1 MLKIINKLKNNNFKE
16 GLIVGLFLSLIF
28 LIGFYFG
35 AIYVFSQG
43 QSRYTVF
50 KTQNSGF
57 RFKNTIG
64 DYVPIFSKAGLFS
77 PTSSEPNL
85 VLTSLDGENILRKQ
99 KFKITLRPDS
109 VILTRIIQQRALN
122 YPPYSEY
129 CFTNGAGVVQSIDVS
144 GGSWVEGNV
153 RFERSRYPSTLSFE
167 YPENALGGLLL
178 TEIDLLNNRNGFSE
192 KLGIFLD
199 EVKYV
204 TFDMYTNDGGT
215 CRILFT
221 DGNTSSD
228 ESKYTIS
235 ESGQQGRYISIV
247 VSRNTQEDYYP
258 EANLP
263 PNQGCYNYYTYYNN
277 YHSYYW
283 PRIIENSG
291 YFTYPV
297 EISLHNRYL
306 DTSNYRYTYTYT
318 ARNLF
323 NQGNTFWYRIY
334 AKGRPQDGQASL
346 SYLMKFMKKAYIECR
361 TSNYIRWGGA
371 ALKITLSFD
380 KYSQ

>member
-28 LIGFYFG
+28 LTGFYFG

-57 RFKNTIG
+57 RFKNASG

-109 VILTRIIQQRALN
+109 VILTRIMVWN
-122 YPPYSEY
+122 YPRY
-129 CFTNGAGVVQSIDVS
+129 CFFNGGSVVRSRDIS
-144 GGSWVEGNV
+144 GGSWVEGLV
-153 RFERSRYPSTLSFE
+153 RFERSSYPSTLSFE
-167 YPENALGGLLL
+167 YQDFEAKGGLLL

-199 EVKYV
+199 EVKYI

-221 DGNTSSD
+221 DGNTDSG
-228 ESKYTIS
+228 ESKYTT
-235 ESGQQGRYISIV
+235 SGQRDRYISIV
-247 VSRNTQEDYYP
+247 VSRNTQENYYP
-258 EANLP
+258 EAVLP
-263 PNQGCYNYYTYYNN
+263 PNQVCDNYYDF
-277 YHSYYW
+277 YW
-283 PRIIENSG
+283 PVLRENSG

-297 EISLHNRYL
+297 EISLHDRYL
-306 DTSNYRYTYTYT
+306 DTRNNRYTYTYT

-323 NQGNTFWYRIY
+323 NQGDGFWYRIY
-334 AKGRPQDGQASL
+334 AKGRVQDGQASL
-346 SYLMKFMKKAYIECR
+346 SYLMNFMKKAYIECR
-361 TSNYIRWGGA
+361 TSSGSRDRWGGA
-371 ALKITLSFD
+371 ALKITLSSD

>member
-28 LIGFYFG
+28 LTGFYFG

-57 RFKNTIG
+57 RFKNTSG

-77 PTSSEPNL
+77 PTSSDANL

-109 VILTRIIQQRALN
+109 VILTRILRWN
-122 YPPYSEY
+122 YPRY
-129 CFTNGAGVVQSIDVS
+129 CFTNGAGVVQSIDIS
-144 GGSWVEGNV
+144 GGSWVEGLV

-167 YPENALGGLLL
+167 YPQDALGGLLL

-199 EVKYV
+199 EVKYI

-221 DGNTSSD
+221 DGDTDSG
-228 ESKYTIS
+228 ESKYTTR
-235 ESGQQGRYISIV
+235 GQQGRYISIV
-247 VSRNTQEDYYP
+247 VSRNTQYDYYP
-258 EANLP
+258 EADLP
-263 PNQGCYNYYTYYNN
+263 PNRGCHYNTYND
-277 YHSYYW
+277 YW
-283 PRIIENSG
+283 PDLRENSG

-306 DTSNYRYTYTYT
+306 DTRNNRYIYT

-323 NQGNTFWYRIY
+323 NQGDRFWYRIY
-334 AKGRPQDGQASL
+334 AQGTVQDGQASL

-371 ALKITLSFD
+371 ALKITLSSD

>member
-28 LIGFYFG
+28 ITGFYFG

-57 RFKNTIG
+57 IFKNTRG

-77 PTSSEPNL
+77 PISSEPNL

-109 VILTRIIQQRALN
+109 VILTRILWWNNRN
-122 YPPYSEY
+122 RSY
-129 CFTNGAGVVQSIDVS
+129 CFADGFGYVRGDIS
-144 GGSWVEGNV
+144 GGSGVERNV
-153 RFERSRYPSTLSFE
+153 RFERSSYPSTLSFD
-167 YPENALGGLLL
+167 YPDSDYITVKGGLLL

-199 EVKYV
+199 EVKYI

-221 DGNTSSD
+221 DGYTDSG

-235 ESGQQGRYISIV
+235 GQQRRYISIV
-247 VSRNTQEDYYP
+247 VSRNTQENYYP
-258 EANLP
+258 EAVLP
-263 PNQGCYNYYTYYNN
+263 PNQGCDNYYD
-277 YHSYYW
+277 YYW
-283 PRIIENSG
+283 PVLRQNSG

-297 EISLHNRYL
+297 EISLHDRYL
-306 DTSNYRYTYTYT
+306 DTRNNRYTYTYT

-323 NQGNTFWYRIY
+323 NQGNDFWYRIY
-334 AKGRPQDGQASL
+334 AKGRVQDGQASL
-346 SYLMKFMKKAYIECR
+346 SYLMNFMKKAYIECR
-361 TSNYIRWGGA
+361 TSSGSSNQWGGA
-371 ALKITLSFD
+371 ALKITLSSD

>member
-16 GLIVGLFLSLIF
+16 GLILGLFLSLIF

-57 RFKNTIG
+57 RFKNTSG

-77 PTSSEPNL
+77 PTSSDANL

-109 VILTRIIQQRALN
+109 VILTRIMVRN
-122 YPPYSEY
+122 YNSY
-129 CFTNGAGVVQSIDVS
+129 CFANGTGVVQNIDIS
-144 GGSWVEGNV
+144 GGSLVEGLV
-153 RFERSRYPSTLSFE
+153 RFERSSYPSTLSFDYHDFE
-167 YPENALGGLLL
+167 AKAGLLL

-199 EVKYV
+199 EVKYI

-221 DGNTSSD
+221 DGNTHSD
-228 ESKYTIS
+228 ESKYTIR
-235 ESGQQGRYISIV
+235 GQRGRYISIV
-247 VSRNTQEDYYP
+247 VSRNTQTYLYP
-258 EANLP
+258 EAVLP
-263 PNQGCYNYYTYYNN
+263 RNQFCDNN
-277 YHSYYW
+277 YDFYW
-283 PRIIENSG
+283 PVLIANSG

-306 DTSNYRYTYTYT
+306 DRRTHIYTSMVRY
-318 ARNLF
+318 LF
-323 NQGNTFWYRIY
+323 NQGENFWYRIE
-334 AKGRPQDGQASL
+334 AKGTVQDGQASL
-346 SYLMKFMKKAYIECR
+346 SYLMNFMKKAYIECR
-361 TSNYIRWGGA
+361 TSSGSRDRWGGA
-371 ALKITLSFD
+371 ALKITLSSD

>member
-57 RFKNTIG
+57 RFENTIG

-109 VILTRIIQQRALN
+109 VTLTRILLWLRG
-122 YPPYSEY
+122 PRF
-129 CFTNGAGVVQSIDVS
+129 CFDDGAGVLQSIDIS
-144 GGSWVEGNV
+144 GGSWVEGST
-153 RFERSRYPSTLSFE
+153 RFERSSYPSTLSFE
-167 YPENALGGLLL
+167 YYDYSAKGGLLL
-178 TEIDLLNNRNGFSE
+178 TEIDLKNNISGFSE

-199 EVKYV
+199 EVKYI

-221 DGNTSSD
+221 DGDTVSD
-228 ESKYTIS
+228 ERKYTTI
-235 ESGQQGRYISIV
+235 GQQGRFISIV
-247 VSRNTQEDYYP
+247 VSRNTQDDYYP
-258 EANLP
+258 EASLP
-263 PNQGCYNYYTYYNN
+263 PNQVCYNN
-277 YHSYYW
+277 YDSYW
-283 PRIIENSG
+283 PVAIENAG
-291 YFTYPV
+291 YFRYPV
-297 EISLHNRYL
+297 EISLHDRYL
-306 DTSNYRYTYTYT
+306 NRSNYKYAYT
-318 ARNLF
+318 ASNLF
-323 NQGNTFWYRIY
+323 NQGNKFWYRIE
-334 AKGRPQDGQASL
+334 AKGRVQDGQASL
-346 SYLMKFMKKAYIECR
+346 SYLMSFMKKAYIECR
-361 TSNYIRWGGA
+361 TSSGSLDRWGGA
-371 ALKITLSFD
+371 ALKITLSSD